1 MATIYADPRF
11 APRHPLRAFALV
23 VLLAVATF
31 IGGLLLAVN
40 YS

>member
-11 APRHPLRAFALV
+11 APHHTLRSFALV

-31 IGGLLLAVN
+31 LGALVLAVN